1 MNEWFRSPASWMV
14 LGFLGQI
21 LFASRFIVQW
31 WASEKQRRVVIPM
44 AFWILSTIGGAALFA
59 YAIHKRDPVFAL
71 GQGTGLLIYL
81 RNLKLA
87 RPADPDADPRG
98 TA

>member
-1 MNEWFRSPASWMV
+1 MNEWFRSPAAWMV
-14 LGFLGQI
+14 LGFAGQI

-31 WASEKQRRVVIPM
+31 WASEKQRRVVIPA
-44 AFWILSTIGGAALFA
+44 AFWILSTIGGAALLA

-81 RNLKLA
+81 RNIVLA
-87 RPADPDADPRG
+87 RGERNAPGPRE

>member
-1 MNEWFRSPASWMV
+1 M
-14 LGFLGQI
+14 
-21 LFASRFIVQW
+21 
-31 WASEKQRRVVIPM
+31 IPT
-44 AFWILSTIGGAALFA
+44 AFWILSTLGGAALLA
-59 YAIHKRDPVFAL
+59 YAIHQRDPVFAL

-87 RPADPDADPRG
+87 RVSRADEPGPRK